1 MVWARSRET
10 KVDCALKIVAKA
22 AGQGATRKLKREA
35 KILTK
40 IGPHENVIGVQDLHE
55 LKKFTVLSLEYAS
68 GGTLWD
74 FIHGRHK
81 IQHLTM
87 TEHVLMK
94 GCRDHDDLNKADE

>member
-40 IGPHENVIGVQDLHE
+40 IGPHENVIGV
-55 LKKFTVLSLEYAS
+55 
-68 GGTLWD
+68 
-74 FIHGRHK
+74 
-81 IQHLTM
+81 
-87 TEHVLMK
+87 
-94 GCRDHDDLNKADE
+94 